1 MNDTSR
7 SLLQTILAT
16 DLSLTG
22 AERSAA
28 QRLFEG
34 NCEATGFAPIAVDEK
49 LLVTQKQA
57 AQMLGVSR
65 VTIWRMTKE
74 CILHPV
80 EILPGSWR
88 YPLRELAQLA
98 HSGLDPGAD
107 ERQRRERSAA

>member
-7 SLLQTILAT
+7 TLLQTILAT
-16 DLSLTG
+16 DASLTV

-34 NCEATGFAPIAVDEK
+34 KTEAPAFAAVGVDEK

-57 AQMLGVSR
+57 AEMLGVSR

-74 CILHPV
+74 CVLRPV

-88 YPLRELAQLA
+88 YRLRDLVELTCTGID
-98 HSGLDPGAD
+98 SGDNV
-107 ERQRRERSAA
+107 RTRRERPAA

>member
-7 SLLQTILAT
+7 SLLQTILTT
-16 DLSLTG
+16 DASLTVV
-22 AERSAA
+22 ERSAA
-28 QRLFEG
+28 QRLYEG
-34 NCEATGFAPIAVDEK
+34 KSETTGFAPVAVDEK

-57 AQMLGVSR
+57 AAMLGVSR

-88 YPLRELAQLA
+88 YQLRELAELA
-98 HSGLDPGAD
+98 RTGIESDKDVRP
-107 ERQRRERSAA
+107 RREMSAA

>member
-1 MNDTSR
+1 MNDTRR

-16 DLSLTG
+16 DPSLTG

-34 NCEATGFAPIAVDEK
+34 NCEATDFAPIAVDEK
-49 LLVTQKQA
+49 LVVTQKQA

-88 YPLRELAQLA
+88 YRLRELAQLA
-98 HSGLDPGAD
+98 HSGLDPASD